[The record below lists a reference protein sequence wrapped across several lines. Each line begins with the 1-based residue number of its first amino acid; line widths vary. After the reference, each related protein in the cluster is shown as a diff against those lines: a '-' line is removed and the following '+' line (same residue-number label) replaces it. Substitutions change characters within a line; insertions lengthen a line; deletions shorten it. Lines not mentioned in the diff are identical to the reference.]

1 MNNEILKRKLALAK
15 SIFLHAQALSRL
27 KDTRS
32 RIMAILELDFVAEI
46 LLKCLAAKYDIDYR
60 REKFPGILKQLKKK
74 IPKLPFAEELEV
86 LHQKRNLVQH
96 DASIPS
102 IEDVLRFKNCL
113 ESFAVKIVREEFK
126 IEWKEITL
134 SFLISN
140 PELRKL
146 ITNAENSFYEGK
158 YEKCI
163 SMCEEVLIKATFEVG
178 DIFGK
183 AGLLTGYFGAGEE
196 LKNIIS
202 EDYPKKYKE
211 KEFYR
216 PIKELSKAILQLGQ
230 AVSGMQFL
238 GDYRADFIKFRYLV
252 ENVNNLKEGDLKE
265 AAEFTLNFI
274 FSLLLKWQAEGV
286 IGGEV
291 KEDDIH

>member
-1 MNNEILKRKLALAK
+1 MNKEIEILKRKLALAK
-15 SIFLHAQALSRL
+15 SIFLHAQILSRV
-27 KDTRS
+27 KDIRS

-46 LLKCLAAKYDIDYR
+46 LLKCLAAKYNIDYR
-60 REKFPGILKQLKKK
+60 RKRFPEILKELKKK
-74 IPKLPFAEELEV
+74 ISKLPFTEELEV

-113 ESFAVKIVREEFK
+113 ESFAVEIVREEFK

-146 ITNAENSFYEGK
+146 VANAEILFYKGK
-158 YEKCI
+158 YKECI
-163 SMCEEVLIKATFEVG
+163 YMCENVLTKAAIEVG

-196 LKNIIS
+196 LINVIS
-202 EDYPKKYKE
+202 KDYPEKYKE
-211 KEFYR
+211 KEFYQ
-216 PIKELSKAILQLGQ
+216 PVKELSKAILQLGQ

-238 GDYRADFIKFRYLV
+238 GEYRADFIKFRHLV
-252 ENVNNLKEGDLKE
+252 ENVENLKENDLKE
-265 AAEFTLNFI
+265 AAEFALNFI
-274 FSLLLKWQAEGV
+274 FSLLLKWQAESV
-286 IGGEV
+286 IGREV
-291 KEDDIH
+291 KE